1 MPHSLFLGSALATQD
16 RISFRGPQDAEGTPD
31 TVSEKERDDDS
42 LPVQNHPYEKVSYL
56 RRLYG
61 TFKKVIL
68 DAFLKPPANLYG
80 YGERQKNSFEFVRAH
95 IYYGMFDMVGSL
107 LGFAVM
113 INSLYVFP
121 HFFLFFFLSVS
132 FVYLYMDY
140 GLIFIYLG
148 F

>member
-16 RISFRGPQDAEGTPD
+16 RISFRGPQDAEGTRD
-31 TVSEKERDDDS
+31 TVSEKERNDDS
-42 LPVQNHPYEKVSYL
+42 LPVQNHPYKKVSYL

-68 DAFLKPPANLYG
+68 DAFLKPPANLYC
-80 YGERQKNSFEFVRAH
+80 YSERQKNSFEFVRAH

-121 HFFLFFFLSVS
+121 HFFFFLEC
-132 FVYLYMDY
+132 
-140 GLIFIYLG
+140 LIRFI
-148 F
+148 FTCMC